1 MRALS
6 FGVGKRP
13 QEPRAFII
21 TIFGTKE
28 QSTSFSPASLPSI
41 QSVLLLVEP
50 NKKTAARASE
60 KWALGPQLLYH
71 SQQSANPGRKKA
83 GRCKQQGK
91 EAGREKNFSR
101 QMMNVSK
108 YAQRQK
114 RAILLDATASLLI
127 ANKRLKVQGSAV
139 L

>member
-6 FGVGKRP
+6 FGVGKRL
-13 QEPRAFII
+13 QEPKTSISVS
-21 TIFGTKE
+21 GTKE

-60 KWALGPQLLYH
+60 KWVLGPQLLYH

-83 GRCKQQGK
+83 GRCK
-91 EAGREKNFSR
+91 
-101 QMMNVSK
+101 
-108 YAQRQK
+108 
-114 RAILLDATASLLI
+114 
-127 ANKRLKVQGSAV
+127 
-139 L
+139 